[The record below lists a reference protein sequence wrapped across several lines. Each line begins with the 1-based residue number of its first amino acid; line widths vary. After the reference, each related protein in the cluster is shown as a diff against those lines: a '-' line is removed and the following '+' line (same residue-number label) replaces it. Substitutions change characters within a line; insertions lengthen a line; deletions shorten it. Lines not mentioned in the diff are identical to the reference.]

1 MRIRLF
7 GHYWQ
12 LGLVLLWV
20 FESIVIFG
28 SSVLALRWFGPADSP
43 ALWLQAGVLAS
54 CVMIAAI
61 AMGLFSRRLRDRTTG
76 IMLRIGVSVLAGGF
90 LGGLL
95 LYVSPNQRP
104 TWTEVLGFVA
114 IGLFSLAI
122 VRVAARGLIDEDIL
136 KRRVLIYGAGNNA
149 ARILAL
155 CRRNDQRG
163 FKVIGFVPARNE
175 ERVVPADR
183 LINADTAVSITA
195 TDLEIDEIIVA
206 MDDRRQQF
214 PLKELLDCRLNGIE
228 VIELASFLERE
239 TGKVYLDILIPS
251 WMIFGSGFRR
261 DFIRRY
267 SERGFD
273 MVASFAL
280 LVASLPVMA
289 LTVLAIKL
297 EEGLSAPV
305 LYGQPRVGYAGRVF
319 RVMKFRSMYQDAEKD
334 GRARWAQA
342 NDDRVTRVGRFI
354 RKVRI
359 DELPQL
365 FNVLAGRMSFVGPR
379 PERPEFVSRLSES
392 IPYYEVRHAVKPG
405 ITGWAQL
412 CYPYGAS
419 EQDATEKLQY
429 DLYYVKNH
437 SLVFDILILLQ
448 TVEVILLGKGAR

>member
-155 CRRNDQRG
+155 RRRNDQRG

>member
-1 MRIRLF
+1 MRIRIF

-12 LGLVLLWV
+12 LGLVLLWA
-20 FESIVIFG
+20 FESTVIFG
-28 SSVLALRWFGPADSP
+28 SSVIAFRWFGSENPAVMWAQS
-43 ALWLQAGVLAS
+43 AVLAS
-54 CVMIAAI
+54 CVMVAAI
-61 AMGLFSRRLRDRTTG
+61 AMGLFSRRLRDQTAG
-76 IMLRIGVSVLAGGF
+76 IMLRIGVSVLAGAI

-95 LYVSPNQRP
+95 LYASPNHRP
-104 TWTEVLGFVA
+104 SWTEVIGF
-114 IGLFSLAI
+114 IGMGLFSLTI
-122 VRVAARGLIDEDIL
+122 VRVAARGLIGEDIL
-136 KRRVLIYGAGNNA
+136 KRRVLVYGAGNNA
-149 ARILAL
+149 ARILGL
-155 CRRNDQRG
+155 RRRNDQRG
-163 FKVIGFVPARNE
+163 FKVVGFVPSRSE
-175 ERVVPADR
+175 ERVVPPDR
-183 LINADTAVSITA
+183 LISSDVPVSETAEQ
-195 TDLEIDEIIVA
+195 LEIDEIVMA

-214 PLKELLDCRLNGIE
+214 PLKELLDCRLSGIE

-261 DFIRRY
+261 DVIRRY

-273 MVASFAL
+273 MLASFVL
-280 LVASLPVMA
+280 LVVALPVML
-289 LTVLAIKL
+289 LTMLAIKL
-297 EEGLSAPV
+297 EDGIRAP
-305 LYGQPRVGYAGRVF
+305 LFYLQPRVGYAGRLF
-319 RVMKFRSMYQDAEKD
+319 RVMKFRSMRPDAEKD
-334 GRARWAQA
+334 GRARWASA

-365 FNVLAGRMSFVGPR
+365 FNVLGGRMSFVGPR
-379 PERPEFVSRLSES
+379 PERPEFVKQLGET

-419 EQDATEKLQY
+419 EQDASEKLQY

-448 TVEVILLGKGAR
+448 TVEVILFGKGAR